1 MAITI
6 EDQPNTWSARGQKLM
21 IVASSTNTANDGFQ
35 YGVTVTNYTTGQV
48 FDFYISPAIDGRL
61 YFDLQSLIQLRNRE
75 AQGDQLHNLDTGTLN
90 DTAAWNNITFS
101 VAEWWIVGGVLTEAE
116 GSSVNGYESIVV
128 NQYYQPTDGYK
139 PDPNTGAA
147 NVKFA
152 LDTDNV
158 DLVMS
163 DRMPTTKYPP
173 VFGQWGIAA
182 GKVVIPVREEDY
194 GLLYVPGNQ
203 DWLAN
208 NEAGK
213 CLVVLIPAGGF
224 PPVASSFNLNN
235 YNVEGLP
242 VFPANLNDRTG
253 LFIARP
259 SSNPNWRYYTVSILN
274 DAGNNTVS
282 RDYVFWNECVYGTQ
296 CECNWPNV
304 RLAWVGARG
313 GYEYFNFKKKS
324 EYTTEVDRK
333 TYKRPLFNSSPTIF
347 YPNDRGLNQR
357 TNLAQRIL
365 TVTTDYITQDEFI
378 YLRGLI
384 VSNQVHLI
392 NDDGTYVAVNIDDTS
407 YVEKRTYDGKLYNL
421 TLKVRIANEYWT

>member
-6 EDQPNTWSARGQKLM
+6 EDQPNLWSARGQKLM
-21 IVASSTNTANDGFQ
+21 IVASSTETAQDGFQ

-75 AQGDQLHNLDTGTLN
+75 AQGDQLHNLNTGTLQDN
-90 DTAAWNNITFS
+90 AAWNNITFS

-139 PDPNTGAA
+139 PSADGGPYP
-147 NVKFA
+147 VKFS
-152 LDTDNV
+152 LDDASSYAMTD
-158 DLVMS
+158 
-163 DRMPTTKYPP
+163 RQITTKYPP
-173 VFGQWGIAA
+173 IFSTWGIAP
-182 GKVVIPVREEDY
+182 GKIAIAVREEDY

-208 NEAGK
+208 NIAHK
-213 CLVVLIPAGGF
+213 ATVSLSTSTGF
-224 PPVASSFNLNN
+224 AVASDIILND

-253 LFIARP
+253 IFVARP
-259 SSNPNWRYYTVSILN
+259 SANPNWRYYRVRMLDAVGAQVS
-274 DAGNNTVS
+274 A
-282 RDYVFWNECVYGTQ
+282 DYIFWNECVYGTQ

-333 TYKRPLFNSSPTIF
+333 TYKRPLFNSTPTIF
-347 YPNDRGLNQR
+347 YPNDRGLYQR

-365 TVTTDYITQDEFI
+365 TVTSDYITQDDFI
-378 YLRGLI
+378 YLRGLV
-384 VSNQVHLI
+384 VSNQVHLL
-392 NDDGTYVAVNIDDTS
+392 NDDGTYIAANIDDTS

>member
-6 EDQPNTWSARGQKLM
+6 EDQPYSWSARGQKLM
-21 IVASSTNTANDGFQ
+21 IVASSTETAQDGFQ
-35 YGVTVTNYTTGQV
+35 YGVTVDNVTTGQT
-48 FDFYISPAIDGRL
+48 FNFYISPAIDGRL

-75 AQGDQLHNLDTGTLN
+75 AQGDQLHNLDTGTLD
-90 DTAAWNNITFS
+90 DTSCWNNITFS
-101 VAEWWIVGGVLTEAE
+101 IAEWWIVAGVLTEAE
-116 GSSVNGYESIVV
+116 GSSVNSEDTIYV
-128 NQYYQPTDGYK
+128 NAYYQPTDGYK

-152 LDTDNV
+152 LDDTSSYA
-158 DLVMS
+158 MS
-163 DRMPTTKYPP
+163 DRQVTTKYPP
-173 VFGQWGIAA
+173 IFATWGVAA
-182 GKVVIPVREEDY
+182 GKIAIAVREEDY
-194 GLLYVPGNQ
+194 GLLYVPGN
-203 DWLAN
+203 DNWLLNDAHK
-208 NEAGK
+208 ATVT
-213 CLVVLIPAGGF
+213 LSTSTGF
-224 PPVASSFNLNN
+224 AISSDILLND
-235 YNVEGLP
+235 YNVEGVP

-253 LFIARP
+253 IFTARP
-259 SSNPNWRYYTVSILN
+259 SANPNWRYYRVRFLNSTGLQVSL
-274 DAGNNTVS
+274 
-282 RDYVFWNECVYGTQ
+282 DYIFWNECVYGTQ

-347 YPNDRGLNQR
+347 YPNDRGLYQR
-357 TNLAQRIL
+357 TNLAQRVL

-384 VSNQVHLI
+384 VSNQVHLL
-392 NDDGTYVAVNIDDTS
+392 NDDGTYIAANIDETS

>member
-21 IVASSTNTANDGFQ
+21 IVASSTETTNDGFQ

-48 FDFYISPAIDGRL
+48 FEFYISPAIDARL

-75 AQGDQLHNLDTGTLN
+75 AQGDQLHNLDTATLS

-101 VAEWWIVGGVLTEAE
+101 VSEWWIVGGVLTEAE

-139 PDPNTGAA
+139 PNPDTGAA

-152 LDTDNV
+152 LDDASSY
-158 DLVMS
+158 VMS
-163 DRMPTTKYPP
+163 DRQITTKYPP
-173 VFGQWGIAA
+173 VFAQWGIAP
-182 GKVVIPVREEDY
+182 GKIAIAVREEDY

-208 NEAGK
+208 NIVHKATVT
-213 CLVVLIPAGGF
+213 LSTSTGF
-224 PPVASSFNLNN
+224 AVASDIILND

-253 LFIARP
+253 IFVARP
-259 SSNPNWRYYTVSILN
+259 SANPNWRYYRVRMLNSTGGQVSL
-274 DAGNNTVS
+274 
-282 RDYVFWNECVYGTQ
+282 DYIFWNECVYGTQ

-384 VSNQVHLI
+384 VSNQVHLL
-392 NDDGTYVAVNIDDTS
+392 NDDGTYIAANIDDTS